1 MPISNIPKLLIKTE
15 HVTEAQQRARLEIC
29 ATCPRKGRRFGK
41 DNCKV
46 CGCFLYPKTL
56 LKAERCPLAKW
67 ERIL

>member
-1 MPISNIPKLLIKTE
+1 MPIKNIPKLLIKTE

-29 ATCPRKGRRFGK
+29 ANCPRKGMMFGK
-41 DNCKV
+41 DTCKV
-46 CGCFLYPKTL
+46 CTCFLVLKTL